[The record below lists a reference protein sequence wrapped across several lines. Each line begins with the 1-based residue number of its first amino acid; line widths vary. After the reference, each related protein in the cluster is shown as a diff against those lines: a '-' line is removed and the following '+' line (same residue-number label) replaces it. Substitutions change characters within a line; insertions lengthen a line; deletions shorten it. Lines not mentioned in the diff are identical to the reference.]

1 MRLSLSLISMA
12 RQPGER
18 QRVASVDWVALRKAF
33 TERAERPM
41 LGELAAEFGVSVDRI
56 NRACGDEGWA
66 TLRAAHLEKQLRSGD
81 AAVAL
86 MRAAQADTAVT
97 HAVSNLALEVI
108 QQLHEVV
115 AKAATVSKAENTR
128 ANTLN
133 TVTFALKNLTGALK
147 EVGVVGVPKA
157 LKESAGVDSGNGRWN
172 PAMLQSLNV
181 TVQNLMQPGAVPAPQ
196 VLAADAPSTPTA
208 AILGDP
214 AGRVG
219 LDPSDLVEAEPVAVT
234 ADDVL

>member
-1 MRLSLSLISMA
+1 M
-12 RQPGER
+12 
-18 QRVASVDWVALRKAF
+18 ASVDWLAARKAF
-33 TERAERPM
+33 IERAERPTVT
-41 LGELAAEFGVSVDRI
+41 ELAAEFGCTVERM
-56 NRACGDEGWA
+56 NRANADEGWA

-86 MRAAQADTAVT
+86 MRAAQADSAVT

-115 AKAATVSKAENTR
+115 AKAATVAKAENTK

-133 TVTFALKNLTGALK
+133 TVTFALRNLTGALK
-147 EVGVVGVPKA
+147 EVGIVGVPKS

-172 PAMLQSLNV
+172 PAMLASLNV
-181 TVQNLMQPGAVPAPQ
+181 TVQNLMAPPA
-196 VLAADAPSTPTA
+196 PTA
-208 AILGDP
+208 AILG
-214 AGRVG
+214 GSERRIG
-219 LDPSDLVEAEPVAVT
+219 LDATNLVQDDAVRVA

>member
-1 MRLSLSLISMA
+1 MA

-18 QRVASVDWVALRKAF
+18 QRVASVDWVALRRAF
-33 TERAERPM
+33 TERAERPL
-41 LGELAAEFGVSVDRI
+41 LGELATEFGVSVDRI

-115 AKAATVSKAENTR
+115 ARAATVSKAENTR

-147 EVGVVGVPKA
+147 EVGIVGVPKS

-181 TVQNLMQPGAVPAPQ
+181 TVQNLMQPGAVAASQ
-196 VLAADAPSTPTA
+196 VLAAEAQPAPTA

-219 LDPSDLVEAEPVAVT
+219 LDPSVPVEAELVEVA

>member
-1 MRLSLSLISMA
+1 M
-12 RQPGER
+12 
-18 QRVASVDWVALRKAF
+18 
-33 TERAERPM
+33 
-41 LGELAAEFGVSVDRI
+41 
-56 NRACGDEGWA
+56 NRANADEGWA
-66 TLRAAHLEKQLRSGD
+66 TLRAAHLDKQLRSGD

-86 MRAAQADTAVT
+86 MRAAQADSAVT

-133 TVTFALKNLTGALK
+133 TVTFALRNLTGALK
-147 EVGVVGVPKA
+147 EVGIVGVPKS

-181 TVQNLMQPGAVPAPQ
+181 TVQNLMQPGAVPASQ
-196 VLAADAPSTPTA
+196 VLAAEAPSAPPV

-214 AGRVG
+214 AGRVSI
-219 LDPSDLVEAEPVAVT
+219 DPADLVQAEAELVT

>member
-1 MRLSLSLISMA
+1 MA

-18 QRVASVDWVALRKAF
+18 QRVASVDWVALRRAF

-66 TLRAAHLEKQLRSGD
+66 TLRAAHLDKQLRSGD

-86 MRAAQADTAVT
+86 MRAAQADSAVT

-115 AKAATVSKAENTR
+115 AKAATVGKAENTR

-147 EVGVVGVPKA
+147 EVGVVGVPKS

-172 PAMLQSLNV
+172 PQMLASLNV
-181 TVQNLMQPGAVPAPQ
+181 TVQNLMAPGAVPAPQ
-196 VLAADAPSTPTA
+196 VLAAEAPPA
-208 AILGDP
+208 PPVAILGDS
-214 AGRVG
+214 ADRVG
-219 LDPSDLVEAEPVAVT
+219 LDASVPVAAT

>member
-1 MRLSLSLISMA
+1 MSNLGIAPSR
-12 RQPGER
+12 R
-18 QRVASVDWVALRKAF
+18 RVASVDWLAARKAF
-33 TERAERPM
+33 IERAERPTVT
-41 LGELAAEFGVSVDRI
+41 ELAAEFGCTVERM
-56 NRACGDEGWA
+56 NRANADEGWA

-86 MRAAQADTAVT
+86 MRAAQADSAVT

-115 AKAATVSKAENTR
+115 AKAATVAKAENTR

-133 TVTFALKNLTGALK
+133 TVTFALRNLTGALK
-147 EVGVVGVPKA
+147 EVGIVGVPKS

-172 PAMLQSLNV
+172 PQMLASLNV
-181 TVQNLMQPGAVPAPQ
+181 TVQNLMAPAPQ
-196 VLAADAPSTPTA
+196 VLAAEAPPEPTA
-208 AILGDP
+208 AILG
-214 AGRVG
+214 GSERRIG
-219 LDPSDLVEAEPVAVT
+219 LDAANLVPDDAVRVT

>member
-1 MRLSLSLISMA
+1 MYA
-12 RQPGER
+12 KGGHG
-18 QRVASVDWVALRKAF
+18 QRAKVASVDWIAMRKAF
-33 TERAERPM
+33 IERAERP
-41 LGELAAEFGVSVDRI
+41 LQADLAAEFGVSVDRI

-86 MRAAQADTAVT
+86 MRAAQADSAIT

-108 QQLHEVV
+108 QQLHEV
-115 AKAATVSKAENTR
+115 ATKAGTVSKAENTR

-133 TVTFALKNLTGALK
+133 TITFALKNLTGALK
-147 EVGVVGVPKA
+147 EVGIVGVPKS

-181 TVQNLMQPGAVPAPQ
+181 TVQNLMAPGAVPAPQ
-196 VLAADAPSTPTA
+196 VLAADASSAPPVA
-208 AILGDP
+208 NLGDS
-214 AGRVG
+214 ADRVG
-219 LDPSDLVEAEPVAVT
+219 LDASVPVAAT
-234 ADDVL
+234 AETDVL

>member
-1 MRLSLSLISMA
+1 MSNLGIAPSR
-12 RQPGER
+12 R
-18 QRVASVDWVALRKAF
+18 RVASVDWLAARKAF
-33 TERAERPM
+33 IERAERPTVT
-41 LGELAAEFGVSVDRI
+41 ELAAEFGCTVERM
-56 NRACGDEGWA
+56 NRANADEGWA

-86 MRAAQADTAVT
+86 MRAAQADSAVT

-115 AKAATVSKAENTR
+115 AKAATVSKAENTK

-133 TVTFALKNLTGALK
+133 TVTFALRNLTGALK
-147 EVGVVGVPKA
+147 EVGIVGVPKS

-172 PAMLQSLNV
+172 PAMLASLNV
-181 TVQNLMQPGAVPAPQ
+181 TVQNLMAPPA
-196 VLAADAPSTPTA
+196 PTA
-208 AILGDP
+208 AILG
-214 AGRVG
+214 GSERRIG
-219 LDPSDLVEAEPVAVT
+219 LDATNLVQADAVRVA

>member
-1 MRLSLSLISMA
+1 MYA
-12 RQPGER
+12 KGGHG
-18 QRVASVDWVALRKAF
+18 QRAKVASVDWIAMRKAF
-33 TERAERPM
+33 IERPERPM
-41 LGELAAEFGVSVDRI
+41 QSELAAEFGVTIDRI
-56 NRACGDEGWA
+56 SRAAGDEGWA

-86 MRAAQADTAVT
+86 MRAAQADSAIT

-108 QQLHEVV
+108 QQLHEV
-115 AKAATVSKAENTR
+115 ATKAGTVSKAENTR

-147 EVGVVGVPKA
+147 EVGIVGVPKS

-196 VLAADAPSTPTA
+196 VLAADAPSAPPV

-214 AGRVG
+214 AGRVSI
-219 LDPSDLVEAEPVAVT
+219 DPSELVDAEPVAVT

>member
-1 MRLSLSLISMA
+1 MRLSLSLMSNLGIAPS
-12 RQPGER
+12 RR
-18 QRVASVDWVALRKAF
+18 RVASVDWLAARKAF
-33 TERAERPM
+33 IERAERPTVT
-41 LGELAAEFGVSVDRI
+41 ELAAEFGCTVERM
-56 NRACGDEGWA
+56 NRANADEGWA

-86 MRAAQADTAVT
+86 MRAAQADSAVT

-115 AKAATVSKAENTR
+115 AKAATVSKAENTK

-133 TVTFALKNLTGALK
+133 TVTFALRNLTGALK
-147 EVGVVGVPKA
+147 EVGIVGVPKS

-172 PAMLQSLNV
+172 PAMLASLNV
-181 TVQNLMQPGAVPAPQ
+181 TVQNLMAPAPAVVVTEAQ
-196 VLAADAPSTPTA
+196 PAPTA
-208 AILGDP
+208 AILG
-214 AGRVG
+214 GSERRIG
-219 LDPSDLVEAEPVAVT
+219 LDATNLVQDDAVRVA

>member
-1 MRLSLSLISMA
+1 MSNLGIAPSR
-12 RQPGER
+12 R
-18 QRVASVDWVALRKAF
+18 RVASVDWLGARKAF
-33 TERAERPM
+33 IERAERPTVT
-41 LGELAAEFGVSVDRI
+41 ELAAEFGCTVERM
-56 NRACGDEGWA
+56 NRANADEGWA
-66 TLRAAHLEKQLRSGD
+66 TLRAAHLDKQLRSGD

-86 MRAAQADTAVT
+86 MRAAQADSAVT

-115 AKAATVSKAENTR
+115 AKAATVTKAENTR

-133 TVTFALKNLTGALK
+133 TVTFALRNLTGALK
-147 EVGVVGVPKA
+147 EVGIVGVPKS

-181 TVQNLMQPGAVPAPQ
+181 TVQNLMQPGAVSVPQ
-196 VLAADAPSTPTA
+196 VLAAEAPSAPPV
-208 AILGDP
+208 AILGDS
-214 AGRVG
+214 AGRVSI
-219 LDPSDLVEAEPVAVT
+219 DPADLVQAEAELVT

>member
-1 MRLSLSLISMA
+1 MSNLGIAPSR
-12 RQPGER
+12 R
-18 QRVASVDWVALRKAF
+18 RVASVDWLAARKAF
-33 TERAERPM
+33 IERAERPTVT
-41 LGELAAEFGVSVDRI
+41 ELAAEFGCTVERM
-56 NRACGDEGWA
+56 NRANADEGWA

-86 MRAAQADTAVT
+86 MRAAQADSAVT

-115 AKAATVSKAENTR
+115 AKAATVSKAENTK

-133 TVTFALKNLTGALK
+133 TVTFALRNLTGALK
-147 EVGVVGVPKA
+147 EVGIVGVPKS

-172 PAMLQSLNV
+172 PAMLASLNV
-181 TVQNLMQPGAVPAPQ
+181 TVQNLMAPAPAVVVTEAQ
-196 VLAADAPSTPTA
+196 PAPTA
-208 AILGDP
+208 AILG
-214 AGRVG
+214 GSERRIG
-219 LDPSDLVEAEPVAVT
+219 LDATNLVQDDAVRVA

>member
-1 MRLSLSLISMA
+1 MGLLRLSLSLMSNLGIAPS
-12 RQPGER
+12 RR
-18 QRVASVDWVALRKAF
+18 RVASVDWLAARKAF
-33 TERAERPM
+33 IERAERPTVT
-41 LGELAAEFGVSVDRI
+41 ELAAEFGCTVERM
-56 NRACGDEGWA
+56 NRANADEGWA

-86 MRAAQADTAVT
+86 MRAAQADSAVT

-115 AKAATVSKAENTR
+115 AKAATVAKAENTR

-133 TVTFALKNLTGALK
+133 TVTFALRNLTGALK
-147 EVGVVGVPKA
+147 EVGIVGVPKS

-172 PAMLQSLNV
+172 PAMLASLNV
-181 TVQNLMQPGAVPAPQ
+181 TVQNLMAPAPAVVVTEAQ
-196 VLAADAPSTPTA
+196 PAPTA
-208 AILGDP
+208 AILG
-214 AGRVG
+214 GSERRIG
-219 LDPSDLVEAEPVAVT
+219 LDAPDLVQAEPVAVT

>member
-1 MRLSLSLISMA
+1 MSNLGIAPSR
-12 RQPGER
+12 R
-18 QRVASVDWVALRKAF
+18 RVASVDWLAARKAF
-33 TERAERPM
+33 IERAERPTVT
-41 LGELAAEFGVSVDRI
+41 ELAAEFGCTVERM
-56 NRACGDEGWA
+56 NRANADEGWA

-86 MRAAQADTAVT
+86 MRAAQADSAVT

-115 AKAATVSKAENTR
+115 AKAATVSKAENTK

-133 TVTFALKNLTGALK
+133 TVTFALRNLTGALK
-147 EVGVVGVPKA
+147 EVGIVGVPKS

-172 PAMLQSLNV
+172 PAMLASLNV
-181 TVQNLMQPGAVPAPQ
+181 TVQNLMAPPA
-196 VLAADAPSTPTA
+196 PTA
-208 AILGDP
+208 AILG
-214 AGRVG
+214 GSERRIG
-219 LDPSDLVEAEPVAVT
+219 LDATNLVQDDAVRVA

>member
-1 MRLSLSLISMA
+1 MRLSLSLMSNLGIAPS
-12 RQPGER
+12 RR
-18 QRVASVDWVALRKAF
+18 RVASVDWLAARKAF
-33 TERAERPM
+33 IERAERPTVT
-41 LGELAAEFGVSVDRI
+41 ELAAEFGCTVERM
-56 NRACGDEGWA
+56 NRANADEGWA

-86 MRAAQADTAVT
+86 MRAAQADSAVT

-115 AKAATVSKAENTR
+115 AKAATVAKAENTR

-133 TVTFALKNLTGALK
+133 TVTFALRNLTGALK
-147 EVGVVGVPKA
+147 EVGIVGVPKS

-172 PAMLQSLNV
+172 PAMLASLNV
-181 TVQNLMQPGAVPAPQ
+181 TVQNLMAPAPQ
-196 VLAADAPSTPTA
+196 VVVTEAHPEPTA
-208 AILGDP
+208 AILG
-214 AGRVG
+214 GSERRIG
-219 LDPSDLVEAEPVAVT
+219 LDATNLVPDDAVRVT

>member
-1 MRLSLSLISMA
+1 MSNLGIAPSR
-12 RQPGER
+12 R
-18 QRVASVDWVALRKAF
+18 RVASVDWVAARKAF
-33 TERAERPM
+33 IERAERPTVT
-41 LGELAAEFGVSVDRI
+41 ELAAEFGCTVERM
-56 NRACGDEGWA
+56 NRANADEGWA
-66 TLRAAHLEKQLRSGD
+66 TLRAAHLDKQLRSGD

-115 AKAATVSKAENTR
+115 ARAATVSKAENTR

-147 EVGVVGVPKA
+147 EVGIVGVPKS

-181 TVQNLMQPGAVPAPQ
+181 TVQNLMQPGAVAASQ
-196 VLAADAPSTPTA
+196 VLATEAQPAPTA

-219 LDPSDLVEAEPVAVT
+219 LDPSELVEADAVPVT

>member
-1 MRLSLSLISMA
+1 MA

-18 QRVASVDWVALRKAF
+18 QRVASVDWVALRRAF
-33 TERAERPM
+33 TERAERPL
-41 LGELAAEFGVSVDRI
+41 LGELATEFGVSVDRI

-115 AKAATVSKAENTR
+115 ARAATVSKAENTR

-147 EVGVVGVPKA
+147 EVGIVGVPKS

-181 TVQNLMQPGAVPAPQ
+181 TVQNLMQPGAVAASQ
-196 VLAADAPSTPTA
+196 VLATEAQPAPTA
-208 AILGDP
+208 AIPGLS

-219 LDPSDLVEAEPVAVT
+219 LDPSELVDVEAERLVT
-234 ADDVL
+234 DDVL

>member
-1 MRLSLSLISMA
+1 MSNLGIAPSR
-12 RQPGER
+12 R
-18 QRVASVDWVALRKAF
+18 RVASVDWLAARKAF
-33 TERAERPM
+33 IERAERPTVT
-41 LGELAAEFGVSVDRI
+41 ELAAEFGCTVERM
-56 NRACGDEGWA
+56 NRANADEGWA

-86 MRAAQADTAVT
+86 MRAAQADSAVT

-115 AKAATVSKAENTR
+115 AKAATVSKAENTK

-133 TVTFALKNLTGALK
+133 TVTFALRNLTGALK
-147 EVGVVGVPKA
+147 EVGIVGVPKS

-172 PAMLQSLNV
+172 PAMLASLNV
-181 TVQNLMQPGAVPAPQ
+181 TVQNLMAPPA
-196 VLAADAPSTPTA
+196 PTA
-208 AILGDP
+208 AILG
-214 AGRVG
+214 GSERLIG
-219 LDPSDLVEAEPVAVT
+219 LDAPDLVQDDAVRVA

>member
-1 MRLSLSLISMA
+1 MRLSLSLTSMA

-18 QRVASVDWVALRKAF
+18 QRVASVDWVALRRAF
-33 TERAERPM
+33 TERAERPL
-41 LGELAAEFGVSVDRI
+41 LGELATEFGVSVDRI

-115 AKAATVSKAENTR
+115 ARAATVSKAENTR

-147 EVGVVGVPKA
+147 EVGIVGVPKS

-181 TVQNLMQPGAVPAPQ
+181 TVQNLMQPGAVAASQ
-196 VLAADAPSTPTA
+196 VLATEAQPTPTA

-214 AGRVG
+214 AGRVD
-219 LDPSDLVEAEPVAVT
+219 LDPSVPVEAELVEVA
-234 ADDVL
+234 AADVL